1 MKKKYFFMLFTILA
15 MSLSGCAGTK
25 EADGNL
31 EHEVVQNT
39 DSEVVQNTD
48 SENVSDTT
56 NGDEVNKEEQ
66 SEIIDY
72 SIPEEFVDYVKFVGK
87 DISVLDV
94 DISNWDF
101 TNSSH
106 ELWEG
111 EFYGHKGQIL
121 VDIGW
126 DDRTILGFYLILNDD
141 EKISDDERPK
151 LNEKL
156 SELFGNTVEEKN
168 ASYEFFGN
176 GDYEFDLPKTLEQ
189 ESVCVVG
196 WNFDKLYDFQ
206 MSKPK
211 PEEEPSKE
219 PTIVIKKEPAIGMT
233 AEEVRASTWG
243 EPKDINKTT
252 TKYRV
257 KEQWVYSGYKYIY
270 LENGIVTT
278 IQE

>member
-1 MKKKYFFMLFTILA
+1 MKTKYFFMLFIILA
-15 MSLSGCAGTK
+15 MLLSGCAGTE
-25 EADGNL
+25 EAEGNL
-31 EHEVVQNT
+31 EH
-39 DSEVVQNTD
+39 DVVQNTD
-48 SENVSDTT
+48 SENVLETT
-56 NGDEVNKEEQ
+56 NADEVNKEEQ

-121 VDIGW
+121 VNVGW
-126 DDRTILGFYLILNDD
+126 DDKTILGFYLILNDD
-141 EKISDDERPK
+141 SKISDDERPK

-156 SELFGNTVEEKN
+156 SELFGNTVEETN
-168 ASYEFFGN
+168 LSYRFSGD

-189 ESVCVVG
+189 ESVCVVE
-196 WNFDKLYDFQ
+196 WNFDKLSDFQ

-211 PEEEPSKE
+211 SEEEPSKE
-219 PTIVIKKEPAIGMT
+219 TPIVIKKEPAIGMT
-233 AEEVRASTWG
+233 ADEVRASTWG
-243 EPKDINKTT
+243 EPNDINKMT

-270 LENGIVTT
+270 LENGIVTC